1 MKILEYSVILH
12 QAEEGGFW
20 LEVPALE
27 GCVTQGETVEET
39 LKNAEEA
46 IRLYLDA
53 IKEVGQ
59 KVPQEEKLIFA
70 RVGVSI

>member
-70 RVGVSI
+70 